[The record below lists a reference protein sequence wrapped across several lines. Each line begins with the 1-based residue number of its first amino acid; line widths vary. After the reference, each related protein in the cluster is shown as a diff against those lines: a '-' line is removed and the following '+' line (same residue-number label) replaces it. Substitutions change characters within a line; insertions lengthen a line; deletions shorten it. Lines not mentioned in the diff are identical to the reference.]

1 MYLKKFTDWTV
12 LILYFLFGFALCQFE
27 DSVDS
32 ENVHQRSKLYANSRI
47 IYVLGYC
54 QFDVGVFN

>member
-47 IYVLGYC
+47 IYVLLPI
-54 QFDVGVFN
+54 